1 MIGLSATSTET
12 TAHHA
17 ETSATDLHATSIAMT
32 GPPAATMAMTAHLA
46 ETTATTDR
54 LAGMRVAMIA
64 HHVATMTAADP
75 LDAHTAAVA
84 DSDQAVAVGQAAVA
98 DMAADQAAD
107 AQVAA
112 VDSDPAVAQAA
123 AADSVAH
130 EIEIDFSW
138 QFAASSFQN
147 REPQAAN
154 LTDNC

>member
-32 GPPAATMAMTAHLA
+32 GPHAATMATTAHLA

-54 LAGMRVAMIA
+54 LAEMRVAMIA
-64 HHVATMTAADP
+64 HHVATMTGADL
-75 LDAHTAAVA
+75 LDDHTAAVA

-98 DMAADQAAD
+98 DTAADQAAD

-123 AADSVAH
+123 ADSVAH
-130 EIEIDFSW
+130 EIEIDSSW